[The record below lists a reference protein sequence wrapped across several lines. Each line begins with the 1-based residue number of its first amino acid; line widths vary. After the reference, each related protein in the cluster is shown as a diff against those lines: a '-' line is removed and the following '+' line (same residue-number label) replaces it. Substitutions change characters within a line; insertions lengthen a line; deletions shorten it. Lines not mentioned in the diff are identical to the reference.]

1 VTTLR
6 LEQALVKRAGSTDA
20 DDGPL
25 SVRSNRSGPK
35 GEVMERMC
43 LDVPVKPGRRDEL
56 VGFMRE
62 VDGPRHAELDATERR
77 IGITREVFFL
87 ADGGDHDRLVMY
99 LEGESIGDSLGSFIA
114 SREPFDEWF
123 KERFAACTGVD
134 LNDPPPLE
142 PAELLAAYTAD
153 EANP

>member
-1 VTTLR
+1 
-6 LEQALVKRAGSTDA
+6 
-20 DDGPL
+20 
-25 SVRSNRSGPK
+25 
-35 GEVMERMC
+35 MERMC
-43 LDVPVKPGRRDEL
+43 LTIPIRPGRRSDL
-56 VGFMRE
+56 VGFMHE
-62 VDGPRHAELDATERR
+62 VDGPRHGELGATERR

-114 SREPFDEWF
+114 SREPFDLWF

-142 PAELLAAYTAD
+142 PAELLAAYAVD
-153 EANP
+153 EALS